1 MQPEKIEEKQ
11 KIENKKNSAQ
21 LFITKKLY
29 WEDLKIAIFQNR
41 TKTVKNCNELKIN
54 AKNAIMFYIFHKQI
68 YSINL
73 NQTKG
78 TAIFFIF
85 LEMPP

>member
-1 MQPEKIEEKQ
+1 MQPEKSEEKQ

-29 WEDLKIAIFQNR
+29 REDLKIAIFQNR

-68 YSINL
+68 HSINL

-78 TAIFFIF
+78 TAILLFFGDA
-85 LEMPP
+85 P